1 MQESME
7 GSITAESEIHCCISE
22 NHSLVNSNFSKN
34 RPEYKEKFELL
45 N

>member
-7 GSITAESEIHCCISE
+7 GAIAAESEFHCCNSK
-22 NHSLVNSNFSKN
+22 NHSLVFFQK
-34 RPEYKEKFELL
+34 YKEKFELL